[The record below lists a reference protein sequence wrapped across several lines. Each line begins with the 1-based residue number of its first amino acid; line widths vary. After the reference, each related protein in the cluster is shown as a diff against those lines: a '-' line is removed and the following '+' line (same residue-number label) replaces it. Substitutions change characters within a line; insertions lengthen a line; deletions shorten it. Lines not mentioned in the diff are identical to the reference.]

1 MVETPGR
8 SQNSEQC
15 GEGLPEAPEG
25 ANLRAARRLDLRGE
39 VCPYTFVK
47 TKLAL
52 EEMAPGDVLRVLVDH
67 EPAVRS
73 VPRATRGSGDAA
85 LGVERIAE
93 GLWEIVIEKR
103 AQGR

>member
-1 MVETPGR
+1 MVDTQGR

-15 GEGLPEAPEG
+15 GEGLPE
-25 ANLRAARRLDLRGE
+25 ARRLDLRGE

-73 VPRATRGSGDAA
+73 VPRAVRGSGDAV

-103 AQGR
+103 AHGR

>member
-1 MVETPGR
+1 MVDTQGR

-15 GEGLPEAPEG
+15 GEGLPE
-25 ANLRAARRLDLRGE
+25 ARRLDLRGE

-67 EPAVRS
+67 EPAGRS
-73 VPRATRGSGDAA
+73 VPQSAQGSGHAV
-85 LGVERIAE
+85 LSVQRIAE
-93 GLWEIVIEKR
+93 GLWEIVIAKR
-103 AQGR
+103 AHGR